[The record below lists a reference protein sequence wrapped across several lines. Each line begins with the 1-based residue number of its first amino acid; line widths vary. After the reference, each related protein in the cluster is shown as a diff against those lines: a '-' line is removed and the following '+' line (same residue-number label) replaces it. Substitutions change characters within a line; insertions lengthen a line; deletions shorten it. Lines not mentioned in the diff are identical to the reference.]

1 MEDDIFIDIKSRLD
15 EFTDVIYIDYERES
29 VLLEVRKDYLDEIVK
44 ILKNNW
50 LSLEIIFQKEI
61 EKNILTVLACV
72 PQIIDVY
79 DE

>member
-1 MEDDIFIDIKSRLD
+1 MEDEMFSDIELRLI
-15 EFTDVIYIDYERES
+15 EFSDKIFIDYERES
-29 VLLEVRKDYLDEIVK
+29 ILLEVHKDYLDEVIK
-44 ILKNNW
+44 IIKNNF

-61 EKNILTVLACV
+61 NIDILTIVACV